1 MKAALLYLLFLL
13 LPPLAA
19 RTGWLVAGLSAAATC
34 HPPFWADTL
43 PLWPWRWE
51 DQGLPPRGWRL
62 EFLPF
67 RPHLNVQDLIDVFD
81 VQLGRLHRLRASL
94 LIAGTARF
102 LLEYSRSLMR
112 LLSVFG
118 TAILVIP
125 YQWSNQT
132 NETNMALTASKITCD
147 PDSYE
152 SSHD

>member
-13 LPPLAA
+13 LPLLAA

-34 HPPFWADTL
+34 HPPSWADTL
-43 PLWPWRWE
+43 PRWPWRWE

-67 RPHLNVQDLIDVFD
+67 RPHLNVQDLIDVLD
-81 VQLGRLHRLRASL
+81 VQLGRLHCLQPSL
-94 LIAGTARF
+94 LTAVTDRF

-118 TAILVIP
+118 TAILIP

-132 NETNMALTASKITCD
+132 NETNIALTASKITCD